1 MAEDK
6 RQWTLE
12 HPTKAKAR
20 TEDTKDKEKGHKGKG
35 KGYGKQGYGVYKGK
49 GKLGG
54 KQQHQWQRQGY
65 PIGQGKG
72 QSNNQYKGDKGKGK
86 GKVKGKQV
94 ANTCYRCGRPG
105 HYARNCRVP
114 VYNVADNA
122 TYNEQY
128 DATSQWYSQHDHYDP
143 NWHSN
148 DYTQGSQPPQ
158 HNT

>member
-20 TEDTKDKEKGHKGKG
+20 TEDTKEKEKGNKGKG

-49 GKLGG
+49 GKQGG

-94 ANTCYRCGRPG
+94 ANTCYRCGQPG

-122 TYNEQY
+122 AYNEQY
-128 DATSQWYSQHDHYDP
+128 DATAQWYSQHDHYDP
-143 NWHSN
+143 NWYSK